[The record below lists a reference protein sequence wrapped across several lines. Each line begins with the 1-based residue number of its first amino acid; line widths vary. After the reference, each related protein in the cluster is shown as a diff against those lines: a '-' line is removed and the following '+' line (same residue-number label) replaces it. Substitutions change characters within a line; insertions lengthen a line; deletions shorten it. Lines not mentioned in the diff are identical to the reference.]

1 MLITQS
7 ELYKAL
13 PVGNNL
19 DFKTIQS
26 SIDVVERKT
35 LVDLLGHALLTEIT
49 TQYNSNTL
57 TPENADLRTSYL
69 INVISWEAL
78 YRSLNF
84 IHTRIDSLGVVQNKA
99 TTTDSTDLDS
109 LRNISEDIKNRAL
122 DYYNICKDFLEC
134 TFWR

>member
-1 MLITQS
+1 M
-7 ELYKAL
+7 
-13 PVGNNL
+13 
-19 DFKTIQS
+19 
-26 SIDVVERKT
+26 
-35 LVDLLGHALLTEIT
+35 LGHALLTEIT

-134 TFWR
+134 NRNLYPLYGCSNRDEHTSQIYFPKRDLRLNI